1 MRNNYTPLKP
11 DFFREKKQTHF
22 IGFVDK
28 EKEPPLRKE
37 RKEIT
42 IEEKVELEPTKEVA
56 PYLKAR
62 KETIKLSPDLKKIGV
77 QAVSTPQFSQSQSI
91 KLPLSDEKII
101 VGLRAP
107 VTSSLRWLA
116 TLALYLLQIAHLQ
129 LKVVHGKIVRVF
141 RK

>member
-1 MRNNYTPLKP
+1 MTDNYTPLKP
-11 DFFREKKQTHF
+11 DFFREKKQAHF
-22 IGFVDK
+22 IGLVGK

-37 RKEIT
+37 IT
-42 IEEKVELEPTKEVA
+42 IEERVELEPEKEVT
-56 PYLKAR
+56 PFLKVR
-62 KETIKLSPDLKKIGV
+62 TETIKLPPDLKKLGV
-77 QAVSTPQFSQSQSI
+77 QAVSTPKFTQSQSI

-101 VGLRAP
+101 TGLHAP

-116 TLALYLLQIAHLQ
+116 TLALYLLQMAHLQ

>member
-1 MRNNYTPLKP
+1 MSNNYTPLKP
-11 DFFREKKQTHF
+11 EFFREKKQTQF
-22 IGFVDK
+22 IGFVGK

-37 RKEIT
+37 II
-42 IEEKVELEPTKEVA
+42 IEEKVELEPAKEVKS
-56 PYLKAR
+56 YLKVR
-62 KETIKLSPDLKKIGV
+62 KETIKLPPDLKKIGV

-101 VGLRAP
+101 AGLHAP

-116 TLALYLLQIAHLQ
+116 TLALYLLQMAHLQ